1 MTAKQPLG
9 LVEMLSL
16 PTVSSPA
23 LSPDGATVCYQVSES
38 NWDKSSKRRSGH
50 LFAVPTSGVAAPVQ
64 LTQGKGEGGAL
75 WSPDS
80 NTVAF
85 TASRDG
91 DSGSQI
97 YLLPAHGGE
106 ARRLTEGLHQVG
118 NLSEWSADGWIYFTC
133 IADPTP
139 GVLDTMGLIHGFNS
153 NGDKSP
159 YVFEEDMPQRVVC
172 RVHAVQGTVEHLT
185 PTDCTATS
193 WSVSTDGSKLVWHS
207 ATSTLLDDAGIPPHE
222 IWLQDSDGSNA
233 RKLSF
238 PLPQPASGAKLSPD
252 GKQLLFTMRATPE
265 QEYSYTST
273 LFLASVDSSEPAV
286 PLPPLEGGSNTITDF
301 AWGAAGNK
309 ILVHANIGVRH
320 AIYCFDLAAQSW
332 TALTDTTADV
342 SFGGWSYAAA
352 SDTHVLSVVS
362 QHNGGDICLLGDAGA
377 LTQLTTVFDEYTAR
391 YALPEVRAITW
402 KGEDDTEIEGLLC
415 V

>member
-64 LTQGKGEGGAL
+64 LTQGKGEGGAM

-118 NLSEWSADGWIYFTC
+118 
-133 IADPTP
+133 
-139 GVLDTMGLIHGFNS
+139 
-153 NGDKSP
+153 
-159 YVFEEDMPQRVVC
+159 
-172 RVHAVQGTVEHLT
+172 
-185 PTDCTATS
+185 
-193 WSVSTDGSKLVWHS
+193 
-207 ATSTLLDDAGIPPHE
+207 
-222 IWLQDSDGSNA
+222 
-233 RKLSF
+233 
-238 PLPQPASGAKLSPD
+238 
-252 GKQLLFTMRATPE
+252 
-265 QEYSYTST
+265 
-273 LFLASVDSSEPAV
+273 
-286 PLPPLEGGSNTITDF
+286 
-301 AWGAAGNK
+301 
-309 ILVHANIGVRH
+309 IGVPRGTR
-320 AIYCFDLAAQSW
+320 SW
-332 TALTDTTADV
+332 FTQTLVFGMPSIALT
-342 SFGGWSYAAA
+342 
-352 SDTHVLSVVS
+352 
-362 QHNGGDICLLGDAGA
+362 
-377 LTQLTTVFDEYTAR
+377 
-391 YALPEVRAITW
+391 
-402 KGEDDTEIEGLLC
+402 
-415 V
+415 